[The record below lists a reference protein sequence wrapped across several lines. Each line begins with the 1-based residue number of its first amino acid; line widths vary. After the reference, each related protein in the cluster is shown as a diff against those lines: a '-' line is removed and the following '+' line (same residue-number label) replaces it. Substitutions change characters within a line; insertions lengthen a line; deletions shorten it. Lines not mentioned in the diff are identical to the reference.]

1 MKKALYLLTLLVILI
16 TSNLLLAQGSW
27 TLQTNPMGYLDSTEI
42 GKVQFVS
49 STEGWISSGK
59 GNLLHTTDAG
69 ANWVVV
75 TPFPNDTVW
84 NSSDPAVSMSWV
96 NQTHGWEINS
106 IGPEYGKS
114 YGVVIHQT
122 SDGGNNWQK
131 KVLSTVQGD
140 FGFQIQFVDINN
152 GWLLIFNFST
162 QISTFLKT
170 TDGGNNWVSFNGS
183 GIFYF
188 VDTNNGWSYYGSGLN
203 GAEPPFKILRTTN
216 GGADWTEQFSDNAV
230 GGYNAIYFSDLNN
243 GWIVGD
249 AGKVLKTT
257 NGGTNWNFV
266 TNSGIN
272 PNERSKSVFF
282 LDANVGWIST
292 KNELGYGIIQHTT
305 DGGTSWTTQ
314 GTPLQDPQGGNGIYS
329 IYFVDAQNGWLT
341 ASNGKICH
349 YTETIG
355 FEENYNTPTE
365 FFLTQNYPNPF
376 NPYTTIGFSLFKSSF
391 VTLEVYNSLGQK
403 IATLLKKNMDSGNFN
418 VKFNASNL
426 SSGIYYYKIQA
437 GEFQAVKKM
446 LLLQ

>member
-1 MKKALYLLTLLVILI
+1 MKKLFYVFTSLVIVL
-16 TSNLLLAQGSW
+16 TSNLLLAQSNW
-27 TLQTNPMGYLDSTEI
+27 TLQTNPMGYVDSTEI
-42 GKVQFVS
+42 GKIQFVS

-59 GNLLHTTDAG
+59 GDLLHTTDAG

-106 IGPEYGKS
+106 IGTEYGNS

-122 SDGGNNWQK
+122 TDGGNNWQK
-131 KVLSTVQGD
+131 NVLSTVRGD

-162 QISTFLKT
+162 QIATFLKT
-170 TDGGNNWVSFNGS
+170 TNGGNNWVPFIGS

-188 VDTNNGWSYYGSGLN
+188 VDANNGWSYYGSGIN

-257 NGGTNWNFV
+257 DGGTNWNFV

-282 LDANVGWIST
+282 LDANEGWIST
-292 KNELGYGIIQHTT
+292 KNEVGHGIIQHTT

-314 GTPLQDPQGGNGIYS
+314 ETPLQDPQGGNGIYS

-349 YTETIG
+349 YSETTG
-355 FEENYNTPTE
+355 VEENNNTPHRSS
-365 FFLTQNYPNPF
+365 LYQNYPNPF
-376 NPYTTIGFSLFKSSF
+376 NPSTKIKYELPKSEN
-391 VTLEVYNSLGQK
+391 VKIEVFNLLSQK
-403 IATLLKKNMDSGNFN
+403 IETLQNKYMPKGSHEIQFTAKDLPSG
-418 VKFNASNL
+418 VYL
-426 SSGIYYYKIQA
+426 YRIEA
-437 GEFQAVKKM
+437 GEFQQVKKM
-446 LLLQ
+446 VLLK